1 MDPKLEELVNTVFT
15 TIEPLGVPYAIGGAL
30 AMSAHGYR
38 RYTSDVDLFIHD
50 EARGKV
56 LRAFRQAG
64 LQVSEIG
71 PGHFI
76 ALNPQHRDFDI
87 RIDILIPADEPGLSA
102 VEYPERRALVPGG
115 APINVMSGSL
125 LAMMKFYSDR
135 QKDLDDL
142 RAMARHGIFDPSH
155 VRALVATIDPE
166 GLAEWDTIANTFR
179 DTRQGPARPKG
190 RLPRKP

>member
-1 MDPKLEELVNTVFT
+1 MDPRLEELLG
-15 TIEPLGVPYAIGGAL
+15 ILYREMEALGVDYAIGGAL

-38 RYTSDVDLFIHD
+38 RFTSDVDLFIHD
-50 EARGKV
+50 ESRGKV

-87 RIDILIPADEPGLSA
+87 RIDILIPVDEPGLSA
-102 VEYPERRALVPGG
+102 VEHPERLSIVPGG
-115 APINVMSGSL
+115 ALLNVMGGSL

-142 RAMARHGIFDPSH
+142 RAMARYGIFDPSH
-155 VRALVATIDPE
+155 VRALVASIDPE
-166 GLAEWDTIANTFR
+166 GLVEWDAIANTFR